1 LTYYDYIDSM
11 YGAPWYSIHR
21 VDLHNELKRLAQ
33 EPAAG
38 RKGAKIRLECEVVG
52 ADFEAGTIVLSDGTV
67 HRKDLIVAADGV
79 HVGYQATG
87 TEVPSLMRKTH
98 ASL

>member
-1 LTYYDYIDSM
+1 M
-11 YGAPWYSIHR
+11 YGAPWYSLHR

-38 RKGAKIRLECEVVG
+38 RKGAKIKLECEVVG
-52 ADFEAGTIVLSDGTV
+52 VDFEAGTIVLADGTV
-67 HRKDLIVAADGV
+67 HKKDLIVAADGI
-79 HVGYQATG
+79 HVGSQAIG
-87 TEVPSLMRKTH
+87 TEALLLMRKTH